1 MTETTCTLKMFNT
14 TIKKKHKKMKRND
27 STTIKMI

>member
-14 TIKKKHKKMKRND
+14 TIKKKTQKNEKKRLD
-27 STTIKMI
+27 YY